1 MTDGITTG
9 TVGGCVVVTPAGA
22 LDVATSPELHTLMHR
37 ALDEGATRLVL
48 DLSKVDFIDS
58 TALRVLVSVHK
69 RIQAGGGFVVVCP
82 HARIRR
88 IFDLTALDRVLTLTD
103 TVEEAVARLSAV
115 AGPGDGG
122 SPGDPPAGSAAAPT
136 S

>member
-1 MTDGITTG
+1 MTDGIATA

-22 LDVATSPELHTLMHR
+22 LDVAASPQLHALLQRT
-37 ALDEGATRLVL
+37 LDEGTTCLIL
-48 DLSKVDFIDS
+48 DLSQVDFIDS

-69 RIQAGGGFVVVCP
+69 RLLDTGGFAVVCP

-103 TVEEAVARLSAV
+103 TVDEAR
-115 AGPGDGG
+115 
-122 SPGDPPAGSAAAPT
+122 AALE
-136 S
+136 